1 MRSQKGHL
9 RSAEV
14 IKGLIL
20 ICCHGMLHFS
30 ELKLKMLVS
39 GAGAALFCQKPESAP
54 GTRTSGAA
62 QKSGSSSTLVDNNS
76 IGFQGVVVSVLA

>member
-39 GAGAALFCQKPESAP
+39 GAGAAWSPHFLP
-54 GTRTSGAA
+54 GAGAA
-62 QKSGSSSTLVDNNS
+62 FLPGAEVGSGTSDVQSRP
-76 IGFQGVVVSVLA
+76 